1 MEQLKK
7 YPVSDK
13 IIGFILPMGYSFNLD
28 GSMMYMTFASLFLAQ
43 AYNIPIT
50 LGQHILM
57 LLTLLVTSKGIAGVP
72 RASLIVVA
80 ATVTNFGIPEA
91 GILMLMGVDTFFD
104 MARSATNV
112 FGNSLA
118 TAVIA
123 HWEREE
129 LAPAPDLLPVEPQP
143 A

>member
-1 MEQLKK
+1 M
-7 YPVSDK
+7 
-13 IIGFILPMGYSFNLD
+13 
-28 GSMMYMTFASLFLAQ
+28 
-43 AYNIPIT
+43 
-50 LGQHILM
+50 
-57 LLTLLVTSKGIAGVP
+57 TSKGIAGVP

>member
-1 MEQLKK
+1 
-7 YPVSDK
+7 
-13 IIGFILPMGYSFNLD
+13 
-28 GSMMYMTFASLFLAQ
+28 
-43 AYNIPIT
+43 
-50 LGQHILM
+50 M

-72 RASLIVVA
+72 RASLMVVGRHGHQLRD
-80 ATVTNFGIPEA
+80 TEA

-112 FGNSLA
+112 FGEGLA

-129 LAPAPDLLPVEPQP
+129 LAPAPDSFRCEPQP